1 LTTQPRIL
9 SCKKELRQEIAASR
23 VPHHGKPHAMSRV
36 CSSRFERARASPASM
51 KPEGARRGGSRVIF
65 NPKRRIVGL
74 EAVA

>member
-1 LTTQPRIL
+1 MR
-9 SCKKELRQEIAASR
+9 
-23 VPHHGKPHAMSRV
+23 RV
-36 CSSRFERARASPASM
+36 CSSRFERAARASPASM

>member
-1 LTTQPRIL
+1 
-9 SCKKELRQEIAASR
+9 
-23 VPHHGKPHAMSRV
+23 MSRV